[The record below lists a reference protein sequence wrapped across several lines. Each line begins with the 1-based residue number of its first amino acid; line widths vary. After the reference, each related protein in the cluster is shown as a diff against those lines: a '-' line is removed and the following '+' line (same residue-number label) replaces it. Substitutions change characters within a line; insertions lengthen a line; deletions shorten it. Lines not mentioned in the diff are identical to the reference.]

1 MARLISLV
9 LRLNFQW
16 IPLCFNK
23 LVTSHQRTHSSRNYL
38 PTSRHGW
45 SWRES
50 RVLIRKI
57 SLEWSRPLL
66 IRDSTDNTVRIV
78 KMTNIDG
85 EYMAIGRMTTET
97 SNVLSPFGQDVNV
110 TGSSI
115 QEIEFNHGFRM
126 SLKATQQMTVN
137 TNVVNGVSTTM
148 TAAVGAPISE
158 YQ

>member
-1 MARLISLV
+1 M
-9 LRLNFQW
+9 
-16 IPLCFNK
+16 
-23 LVTSHQRTHSSRNYL
+23 
-38 PTSRHGW
+38 
-45 SWRES
+45 
-50 RVLIRKI
+50 LIRKI
-57 SLEWSRPLL
+57 SLEWSRPFL

-110 TGSSI
+110 TGSGI
-115 QEIEFNHGFRM
+115 QEIEFNDGFRM